1 MITKREWSGQVG
13 AGITHTPSLP
23 CLGCMKET
31 SRPALIADRDGGAAG
46 GGGGGA
52 GGGPAPP
59 SGQEMIRASG
69 RPA

>member
-46 GGGGGA
+46 LRA
-52 GGGPAPP
+52 GRP